1 MLHPTFPRSPT
12 QTRCLEVL
20 GDGMVQGCPALWHL
34 WATLEEKELSWAT
47 HSIHCDTWS
56 QKISHVLSKFMILCW
71 ATFTAVL
78 GCMWPTGHGLD
89 TRGSGRPLR
98 EASEGAG
105 ADPGVG

>member
-1 MLHPTFPRSPT
+1 MGWCRGVQPCGVSGPPWKKKSCLGPHI
-12 QTRCLEVL
+12 QYIVTR
-20 GDGMVQGCPALWHL
+20 DH
-34 WATLEEKELSWAT
+34 K
-47 HSIHCDTWS
+47 
-56 QKISHVLSKFMILCW
+56 KISHNVLSKFTILCW

-98 EASEGAG
+98 EVSEGAG